1 MSEEQNGKRSR
12 MQGQLT
18 KLVRNGEH
26 SQDVKDQIIW
36 YVASA
41 LLTVVE
47 RHMLTVQK
55 FSGAIICE
63 GCGELVGPEGALCE
77 ELQRIWDVLDSDETE

>member
-1 MSEEQNGKRSR
+1 VVDAPNGKRSQ
-12 MQGQLT
+12 MYGQLT

-41 LLTVVE
+41 LLAVVD
-47 RHMLTVQK
+47 RHKLTDQK

-63 GCGELVGPEGALCE
+63 GCGELVGPNGALCE
-77 ELQRIWDVLDSDETE
+77 ELQGIWDVLDSGEPG